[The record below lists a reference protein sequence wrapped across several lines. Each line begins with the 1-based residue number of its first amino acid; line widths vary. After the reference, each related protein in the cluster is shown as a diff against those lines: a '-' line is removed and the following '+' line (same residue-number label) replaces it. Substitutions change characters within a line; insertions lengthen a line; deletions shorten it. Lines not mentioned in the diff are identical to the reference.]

1 MRGPRRGVAA
11 FFALTIGFGAASV
24 LAEEP
29 APPETPSQTSPSLQ
43 LVSDPFNEIL
53 RPAAKISGAR
63 FLGFLAAPAEAVAGM
78 DAFRAWIPAD
88 WSGSEI
94 CLRVMS
100 ADGLYESANLYRAP
114 EDWAGGAA
122 RLDYPTRKPE
132 ALAERSPEELA
143 LSVTRGDCA
152 EAEAAEAEA
161 SLAGRLESGEGEEGE
176 GEKEAL
182 LLINAF
188 RAEQTYVEVEG
199 RPEAPEI
206 LCAPVQA
213 EVRMAYDTVCRVPA
227 EIFEEGRAELIV
239 LPVKN
244 GELGREIP
252 LTLRFG
258 PLAEPQK

>member
-1 MRGPRRGVAA
+1 MRGFAIVFVLTAGLAA
-11 FFALTIGFGAASV
+11 GRAF
-24 LAEEP
+24 AEE
-29 APPETPSQTSPSLQ
+29 APGPEASPQDARSLR

-63 FLGFLAAPAEAVAGM
+63 FSGFLAAVPDEAPEASSEAAPGKGAGTE
-78 DAFRAWIPAD
+78 AFRAWIPAD

-114 EDWAGGAA
+114 EDWPGGAA
-122 RLDYPTRKPE
+122 RLDYPTRAPE
-132 ALAERSPEELA
+132 ALAARAPEELA

-152 EAEAAEAEA
+152 AVETEA
-161 SLAGRLESGEGEEGE
+161 SLAGRLEAEAGEEG
-176 GEKEAL
+176 AL

-213 EVRMAYDTVCRVPA
+213 EVRMAYDTACRVPA
-227 EIFEEGRAELIV
+227 EVFEAGRADLIV

-244 GELGREIP
+244 GELGREIS

-258 PLAEPQK
+258 PLAEPPE

>member
-1 MRGPRRGVAA
+1 MGGPLRGFTTTVALMAGLAARGA
-11 FFALTIGFGAASV
+11 

-29 APPETPSQTSPSLQ
+29 APPEAPPRAAPSLQ

-63 FLGFLAAPAEAVAGM
+63 FLGFLAAPGEAASGDGGET

-114 EDWAGGAA
+114 EDWAGGTAL
-122 RLDYPTRKPE
+122 LDYPTRQPE
-132 ALAERSPEELA
+132 ALAGRAPEELA

-152 EAEAAEAEA
+152 ESGATAAEA
-161 SLAGRLESGEGEEGE
+161 SLAGRPDAESGAEG
-176 GEKEAL
+176 AL

-188 RAEQTYVEVEG
+188 RAEQTHVEVED

-206 LCAPVQA
+206 LCAPVRA
-213 EVRMAYDTVCRVPA
+213 EVRMAYDTACRIPA
-227 EIFEEGRAELIV
+227 EVFAEGRAELIV

-258 PLAEPQK
+258 PLE